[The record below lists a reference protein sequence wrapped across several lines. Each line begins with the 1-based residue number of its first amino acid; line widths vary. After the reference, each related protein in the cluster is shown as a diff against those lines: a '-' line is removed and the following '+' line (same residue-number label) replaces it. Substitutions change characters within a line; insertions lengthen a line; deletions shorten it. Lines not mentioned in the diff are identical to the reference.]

1 MRDQKT
7 DQRPKSPSEKSDHEE
22 FADALEERKEVL
34 KENPVE
40 VDEKQHQPTK
50 RQNRRGKKQP
60 AEVEAT
66 DEPIEKKKAANGPKE
81 PTKGEPKP
89 AETR

>member
-7 DQRPKSPSEKSDHEE
+7 DQRPKSPSEKSDQEE

-40 VDEKQHQPTK
+40 VDEKQH
-50 RQNRRGKKQP
+50 
-60 AEVEAT
+60 
-66 DEPIEKKKAANGPKE
+66 
-81 PTKGEPKP
+81 
-89 AETR
+89 